1 MRKINFL
8 FAFLLSM
15 MGATQA
21 WAATY
26 TGAQIKS
33 SWTCSQLGWWG
44 DYGTGIYDYGTE
56 RSNSHTIISP
66 VISSSKEGQ
75 KISINGYGGHITV
88 DGTTNTLKYSYST
101 DNGTTWIEI
110 GDITKDL
117 VYNGSTNS
125 HDMAASFRIEEGISY
140 QLKVEVKNIY
150 IASLTIEEFDAKTVF
165 LDATNWDASDGEER
179 FALNYTVDGTQYWT
193 DFNAVEGETNTYSA
207 VFPASAS
214 MIIPCRMAV
223 TYYNSNYGTT
233 LAINEWD
240 RKWNQTADITTI
252 NDMALYTIT
261 NMDGAYTESVYTPL
275 ETYTA
280 TFTNNAAWSEV
291 YAYAWS
297 GDGDAAVKF
306 LGNYP
311 GTKLTEKNGNVY
323 TLTFKARQQPEH
335 ILFSDGTDAN
345 KTSDLTFTNGGEY
358 NNGELHTYTATMT
371 FTNDAWDKVY
381 AYAFTGDGD
390 AAKKYLGAWPG
401 TELTAEN
408 GVYTVTIEAT
418 EAPAYIIFTDNNG
431 QQTDDLVFVD
441 GNAYEVYYKVPG
453 IDLYWTTSTFSLPDE
468 WTYDSAAGWAG
479 YGYAT
484 AKGGNMVYAANY
496 WQEHNT
502 NTTSIVTN
510 LVGVSDTNDLLT
522 ISAYRWSYASTGEA
536 ILNVY
541 KSKDKEN
548 WELVKAFNESE
559 IGSSLSELQVSGVE
573 AGNYYF
579 KFEINNVA
587 FDYFYGFSLAK
598 PMTLALDETSTEN
611 QVVAGTYDEVTVAFT
626 MQAGKFAAICLPFAT
641 TTTALGEGVK
651 AWAFTGYTDG
661 NIDLST
667 TTELAAATPY
677 IVYAEN
683 GINGLTFQN
692 VTIESNEASKVEQG
706 AATFQGSYVKMA
718 AGTMTDKYGVTP
730 AGKIQ
735 KAGSGASMKAFRAY
749 FEGITQ
755 GAKLVFNGEIIGEA
769 TGIDTIE
776 NAAQTGELY
785 DLQGRRVMNAQKGL
799 YIQNGKKVV
808 MK

>member
-179 FALNYTVDGTQYWT
+179 FALNYTVDGAQYWT

-261 NMDGAYTESVYTPL
+261 NMDGAYTESV
-275 ETYTA
+275 
-280 TFTNNAAWSEV
+280 
-291 YAYAWS
+291 
-297 GDGDAAVKF
+297 
-306 LGNYP
+306 
-311 GTKLTEKNGNVY
+311 
-323 TLTFKARQQPEH
+323 
-335 ILFSDGTDAN
+335 
-345 KTSDLTFTNGGEY
+345 
-358 NNGELHTYTATMT
+358 
-371 FTNDAWDKVY
+371 
-381 AYAFTGDGD
+381 
-390 AAKKYLGAWPG
+390 
-401 TELTAEN
+401 
-408 GVYTVTIEAT
+408 
-418 EAPAYIIFTDNNG
+418 
-431 QQTDDLVFVD
+431 
-441 GNAYEVYYKVPG
+441 
-453 IDLYWTTSTFSLPDE
+453 
-468 WTYDSAAGWAG
+468 
-479 YGYAT
+479 
-484 AKGGNMVYAANY
+484 
-496 WQEHNT
+496 
-502 NTTSIVTN
+502 
-510 LVGVSDTNDLLT
+510 
-522 ISAYRWSYASTGEA
+522 
-536 ILNVY
+536 
-541 KSKDKEN
+541 
-548 WELVKAFNESE
+548 
-559 IGSSLSELQVSGVE
+559 
-573 AGNYYF
+573 
-579 KFEINNVA
+579 
-587 FDYFYGFSLAK
+587 
-598 PMTLALDETSTEN
+598 
-611 QVVAGTYDEVTVAFT
+611 
-626 MQAGKFAAICLPFAT
+626 
-641 TTTALGEGVK
+641 
-651 AWAFTGYTDG
+651 
-661 NIDLST
+661 
-667 TTELAAATPY
+667 
-677 IVYAEN
+677 
-683 GINGLTFQN
+683 
-692 VTIESNEASKVEQG
+692 
-706 AATFQGSYVKMA
+706 
-718 AGTMTDKYGVTP
+718 
-730 AGKIQ
+730 
-735 KAGSGASMKAFRAY
+735 
-749 FEGITQ
+749 
-755 GAKLVFNGEIIGEA
+755 
-769 TGIDTIE
+769 
-776 NAAQTGELY
+776 
-785 DLQGRRVMNAQKGL
+785 
-799 YIQNGKKVV
+799 
-808 MK
+808 